1 MDNDELELGH
11 YGRIFRRSWWMLVL
25 AVVATTILAVL
36 FLPSPRNFYESQA
49 TVRLIPSEADVG
61 RVNDP
66 ISEETEAIVA
76 ASLGDEVVAASTIPL
91 TLDDWR
97 ENMVVSACLNT
108 GAVVVTND
116 CDTQILEFKYRGNT
130 SAEAATIVQLS
141 AQTYL
146 DARLAR
152 AEVVRSSKI
161 DRLNIQLDDLDLR
174 IQTEE
179 IILGTFDSES
189 VEFKLSDIR
198 LRRLE
203 PERLEIRS
211 QLNVLEGTPLE
222 VGLMLSEAS
231 TPESDS
237 SGIPR
242 PFAVLAGILMGLV
255 LGGLAAILSDR
266 LDRRVSSAAETEIDL
281 SVPVLGDIP
290 RITEDSPA
298 FVTAVGSTTPGAE
311 AFRRLAAAAVA
322 PGNGYV
328 VDSITITGANDHEGR
343 TTVATNLALAI
354 AQTGRRVL
362 LVGADRR
369 NGAMD
374 RLFGLVGHIGLNDFL
389 RTKADLD
396 AARTAIDHSEERLG
410 LHILPTG
417 TGGAVPL
424 SNNGLAALLAIAQE
438 RSMIV
443 VFDGPPALRHA
454 DGLQLASIADAVY
467 IVAAVGRTRRSE
479 LGELRVQLLNVQ
491 ADVAGAVLNRNSRLS
506 LLPTGAG
513 DIGTVRVPKGIP
525 GNATRSMGDSS
536 ESSPYETIHQFG
548 GSTSGR
554 PPQASP
560 VEDGPGAAEIVEEND
575 SVDDRV

>member
-25 AVVATTILAVL
+25 AVVAMTILALL

-76 ASLGDEVVAASTIPL
+76 ASLGDEVVAASPSPL
-91 TLDDWR
+91 MLDDWR
-97 ENMVVSACLNT
+97 ENMLVSACLNT
-108 GAVVVTND
+108 GAIVVTND
-116 CDTQILEFKYRGNT
+116 CNTQILEFKYRGNT

-152 AEVVRSSKI
+152 AEVVRSNKI
-161 DRLNIQLDDLDLR
+161 DRLNVQLDDLDLR

-179 IILGTFDSES
+179 IILGTFDPES

-222 VGLMLSEAS
+222 VGLILSEAS

-242 PFAVLAGILMGLV
+242 PFAVLAGILMGL
-255 LGGLAAILSDR
+255 LFGGLAAILSDR

-290 RITEDSPA
+290 RITDDSPA
-298 FVTAVGSTTPGAE
+298 LVTAVGSTTPGAE

-322 PGNGYV
+322 PRNGYV

-343 TTVATNLALAI
+343 TTVAINLALAI
-354 AQTGRRVL
+354 AQTGRKVL

-396 AARTAIDHSEERLG
+396 AARTAIDHSEERVG

-417 TGGAVPL
+417 TGAAVPL

-438 RSMIV
+438 RNMIV
-443 VFDGPPALRHA
+443 VFDGPPALTHA

-506 LLPTGAG
+506 LIPAGAG
-513 DIGTVRVPKGIP
+513 DIGSVRVPKGIP
-525 GNATRSMGDSS
+525 GNAKRSMDDSS
-536 ESSPYETIHQFG
+536 DSSPYETIHRFG

-560 VEDGPGAAEIVEEND
+560 VEDEND
-575 SVDDRV
+575 SVDGRV